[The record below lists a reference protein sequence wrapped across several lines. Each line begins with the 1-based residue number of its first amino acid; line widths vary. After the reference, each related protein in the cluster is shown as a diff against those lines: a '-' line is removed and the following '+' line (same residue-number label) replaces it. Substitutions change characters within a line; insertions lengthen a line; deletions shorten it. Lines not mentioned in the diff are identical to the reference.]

1 MIESAGTL
9 ISLASIVLFIILI
22 SIKQIDQYEKGLKFS
37 LGKFT
42 KIMEPGWRLVLPIF
56 QSYRKVD
63 IRTKAVDVPD
73 QEGITKDNI
82 SVKINAVIYYKIID
96 AEKAILAVED
106 FYYAVSQLAQT
117 TMRNVAG
124 QVELDQLLSNRE
136 EISKRIRE
144 TVDKVSDSWGIEVES
159 VELKDITLPENMK
172 RMIGA
177 QAEAERE
184 KRAVIIKSEGEL
196 GAAENMSKAAE
207 ILSHTQGALHL
218 RTLQTLNEISG
229 DPSSKVVIALPL
241 EILRAFETIAG
252 KK

>member
-1 MIESAGTL
+1 MLDL
-9 ISLASIVLFIILI
+9 IASSLPFLVIFIAIILV
-22 SIKQIDQYEKGLKFS
+22 SIKQVDQYEKGLKFTFGRFS
-37 LGKFT
+37 KV
-42 KIMEPGWRLVLPIF
+42 MEPGWRLVFPII

-82 SVKINAVIYYKIID
+82 SVKINAVIYYKVRE

-124 QVELDQLLSNRE
+124 QVELDELLSNRE
-136 EISKRIRE
+136 EISRKIRE
-144 TVDKVSDSWGIEVES
+144 VVDKTSDDWGIEVES
-159 VELKDITLPENMK
+159 VELKDITLPEGMK
-172 RMIGA
+172 RVIGA

-196 GAAENMSKAAE
+196 AASENLAKASEVLAK
-207 ILSHTQGALHL
+207 SAGGLHL
-218 RTLQTLNEISG
+218 RTLQTLNEV
-229 DPSSKVVIALPL
+229 SSDDSNTIIFALPIEVL
-241 EILRAFETIAG
+241 KAFDSMS

>member
-1 MIESAGTL
+1 MFD
-9 ISLASIVLFIILI
+9 SLGVFTPFVIAFIAIILV

-37 LGKFT
+37 LGKFSKT
-42 KIMEPGWRLVLPIF
+42 MEPGWRLVFPIF

-82 SVKINAVIYYKIID
+82 SVRINAVIYYKVIN

-117 TMRNVAG
+117 TMRNVVG
-124 QVELDQLLSNRE
+124 QVELDQLLSSRE
-136 EISKRIRE
+136 EISKKIRE
-144 TVDKVSDSWGIEVES
+144 TVDKQSDSWGVEVES

-172 RMIGA
+172 RIIGA

-196 GAAENMSKAAE
+196 GAANNMSKAAE
-207 ILSHTQGALHL
+207 ILSSSAGALHL
-218 RTLQTLNEISG
+218 RTLQTINEISS
-229 DPSSKVVIALPL
+229 DPASKIVIAVPL
-241 EILRAFETIAG
+241 EILKGFESMIS

>member
-1 MIESAGTL
+1 MNSL
-9 ISLASIVLFIILI
+9 IPFLSIVLFIILI
-22 SIKQIDQYEKGLKFS
+22 SIKQIDQYEKGLKFT

-42 KIMEPGWRLVLPIF
+42 KIMQPGWRLVFPIF
-56 QSYRKVD
+56 QSYKKVD

-82 SVKINAVIYYKIID
+82 SVRINAVIYYKIVD

-117 TMRNVAG
+117 TMRNVVG
-124 QVELDQLLSNRE
+124 QVELDQLLSSRE
-136 EISKRIRE
+136 EISKKIKE
-144 TVDKVSDSWGIEVES
+144 TVDKQSDSWGVEVES

-172 RMIGA
+172 RIIGA

-196 GAAENMSKAAE
+196 GAATNTSKAAE
-207 ILSHTQGALHL
+207 ILSKTQGALHL

-229 DPSSKVVIALPL
+229 DPSSKVVITLPL
-241 EILRAFETIAG
+241 EILRAFENMAS

>member
-1 MIESAGTL
+1 MNSL
-9 ISLASIVLFIILI
+9 IPFLSIVLFIILI
-22 SIKQIDQYEKGLKFS
+22 SIKQIDQYEKGLKFT

-42 KIMEPGWRLVLPIF
+42 KIMQPGWRLVFPIF
-56 QSYRKVD
+56 QSYKKVD

-82 SVKINAVIYYKIID
+82 SVRINAVIYYKIVD

-117 TMRNVAG
+117 TMRNVVG
-124 QVELDQLLSNRE
+124 QVELDQLLSSRE
-136 EISKRIRE
+136 EISKKIKE
-144 TVDKVSDSWGIEVES
+144 TVDKQSDSWGVEVES

-172 RMIGA
+172 RIIGA

-196 GAAENMSKAAE
+196 GAATNMSKAAE
-207 ILSHTQGALHL
+207 ILSKTQGALHL

-241 EILRAFETIAG
+241 EILRAFETIAA